1 MIHPTSHGMMRDGC
15 MDGRN
20 FPVFIEEDGIYD
32 VWGKGS
38 IVGEPFPVTVAEDP
52 GRGRGS
58 ILLLEGNVALR
69 DFREGYQVSTAV
81 DGNRRPFREG
91 VEDFLDG
98 GAILEIA
105 IVEGLDAFKEGAN
118 DSGGEEGG
126 VHDDSSYGGFE
137 HRPTGKK

>member
-52 GRGRGS
+52 GGS
-58 ILLLEGNVALR
+58 SIVGDVTLG
-69 DFREGYQVSTAV
+69 DFREW
-81 DGNRRPFREG
+81 D
-91 VEDFLDG
+91 
-98 GAILEIA
+98 
-105 IVEGLDAFKEGAN
+105 
-118 DSGGEEGG
+118 
-126 VHDDSSYGGFE
+126 
-137 HRPTGKK
+137 